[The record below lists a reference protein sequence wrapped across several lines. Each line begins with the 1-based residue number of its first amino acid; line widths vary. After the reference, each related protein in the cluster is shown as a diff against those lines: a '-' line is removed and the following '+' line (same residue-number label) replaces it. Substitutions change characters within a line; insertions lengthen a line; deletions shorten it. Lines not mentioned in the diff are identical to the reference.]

1 MSREASEVL
10 FPFFDLKTPDR
21 QIVYKGDVDDD
32 DVEVPQYRRTFGKWL
47 QMHVVTKT
55 VFARSKRSGVVTRK
69 Q

>member
-1 MSREASEVL
+1 MKHQKCFSL
-10 FPFFDLKTPDR
+10 FSISKR
-21 QIVYKGDVDDD
+21 QIVRIVYKGDVDDDD

-55 VFARSKRSGVVTRK
+55 VFVRSKRSGVVTRE

>member
-1 MSREASEVL
+1 MKHQKCFSL
-10 FPFFDLKTPDR
+10 FSISKR
-21 QIVYKGDVDDD
+21 QIVRIVYKGDVDDD